1 MPIVQINLIEG
12 RTAEQKKTL
21 VGKVTGA
28 VCESV
33 DVKPEQVRIIISE
46 MRRDHYAVGG
56 VLFSDK

>member
-21 VGKVTGA
+21 VEKVTGA

-33 DVKPEQVRIIISE
+33 DVKPEQVRIILSE
-46 MRRDHYAVGG
+46 MRRDHYAAGG

>member
-21 VGKVTGA
+21 VEKVTGA

-46 MRRDHYAVGG
+46 MRRDHYATGG
-56 VLFSDK
+56 VLFSEK